1 MAKVKKTEH
10 AGAKNGG
17 GYWGPRAEAKVL
29 SKKARREDSKKILKE
44 QSPKKPLKKTFKYRN
59 ADKQIGLLLK
69 TFTEERFFF
78 RIYGKN
84 GTFKDYDILHD
95 DIRVQILDDSAEFLE
110 SEDGEEFYLDYSR
123 KVLGQETKYKRVKAK
138 K

>member
-1 MAKVKKTEH
+1 MAKIKRTEH

-17 GYWGPRAEAKVL
+17 GHWGRRTEAKTI

-44 QSPKKPLKKTFKYRN
+44 ESLKKPQKKTFKYRN

-78 RIYGKN
+78 RIYGKS

-123 KVLGQETKYKRVKAK
+123 KVLGQETKYKRVKEK
-138 K
+138 

>member
-1 MAKVKKTEH
+1 MAKIKKTEH

-17 GYWGPRAEAKVL
+17 GHWGSRAEAKTL
-29 SKKARREDSKKILKE
+29 SKKARRKDSKKLIGE

-69 TFTEERFFF
+69 TFAHDGGFCF

-110 SEDGEEFYLDYSR
+110 SEDGEELYLDYSR
-123 KVLGQETKYKRVKAK
+123 KVLGQETKYKRVKEK
-138 K
+138 